1 MADNP
6 IETAAAELKK
16 WLEQLQAVFK
26 ALKEQEAKLAAEQKA
41 IGEKALAANKEMMAA
56 EANKAKHDA
65 LMKELKGLR
74 EKVNELPDGD
84 AKKALSKDA
93 GGLAAEVNKSLS
105 KDDAS
110 LDKINE
116 INPDLKADAPKL
128 GAHRRSVGE
137 DLKDDGFSKD
147 AKGWKKGEIHVK
159 GASQKVSAPAANI
172 KMPVA
177 P

>member
-16 WLEQLQAVFK
+16 WLEQLHAVFK

-56 EANKAKHDA
+56 EANKAKHEA

-74 EKVNELPDGD
+74 EKVNELPECD

-93 GGLAAEVNKSLS
+93 GGLASEVNKSLG
-105 KDDAS
+105 KNDAS
-110 LDKINE
+110 LDK

-128 GAHRRSVGE
+128 GAQRRRVGD
-137 DLKDDGFSKD
+137 DLKEDGFSKD

-159 GASQKVSAPAANI
+159 GASQKVSTPAANL
-172 KMPVA
+172 KLPGK

>member
-16 WLEQLQAVFK
+16 WLEQLHAVFK

-56 EANKAKHDA
+56 EANKAKHEA

-74 EKVNELPDGD
+74 EKVNELPECD

-93 GGLAAEVNKSLS
+93 GGLASEVNKSLG
-105 KDDAS
+105 KNDAS
-110 LDKINE
+110 LDK

-128 GAHRRSVGE
+128 GAQRRRVGD
-137 DLKDDGFSKD
+137 DLKEDGFSKD

-159 GASQKVSAPAANI
+159 GASQKVSTQAANL
-172 KMPVA
+172 KLPGK

>member
-16 WLEQLQAVFK
+16 WLEQLHAVFK

-56 EANKAKHDA
+56 EANKAKHEA

-74 EKVNELPDGD
+74 EKVNELPECD

-93 GGLAAEVNKSLS
+93 GGLASEVNKSLG
-105 KDDAS
+105 KNDAS
-110 LDKINE
+110 LDK

-128 GAHRRSVGE
+128 GAQRRRVGDDIKE
-137 DLKDDGFSKD
+137 DGFSKD

-159 GASQKVSAPAANI
+159 GASQKVSTPAANL
-172 KMPVA
+172 KLPGK

>member
-1 MADNP
+1 
-6 IETAAAELKK
+6 
-16 WLEQLQAVFK
+16 VFK

-56 EANKAKHDA
+56 EANKAKHEA

-74 EKVNELPDGD
+74 EKVNELPECD

-93 GGLAAEVNKSLS
+93 GGLASEVNKSLG
-105 KDDAS
+105 KNDAS
-110 LDKINE
+110 LDK

-128 GAHRRSVGE
+128 GAQRRRVGD
-137 DLKDDGFSKD
+137 DLKEDGFSKD

-159 GASQKVSAPAANI
+159 GASQKVSTPAANL
-172 KMPVA
+172 KLPGK

>member
-16 WLEQLQAVFK
+16 WLEQLHAVFK

-56 EANKAKHDA
+56 EANKAKHEA

-74 EKVNELPDGD
+74 EKVNELPECD

-93 GGLAAEVNKSLS
+93 GGLAAEVNKSLG
-105 KDDAS
+105 KNDAT

-128 GAHRRSVGE
+128 GAQRRVGD
-137 DLKDDGFSKD
+137 DLKADGFSKD
-147 AKGWKKGEIHVK
+147 AQGWKKGEIHVK
-159 GASQKVSAPAANI
+159 GASQKVSTPAANL
-172 KMPVA
+172 KLPGK
-177 P
+177 

>member
-16 WLEQLQAVFK
+16 WLEQLHAVFK

-56 EANKAKHDA
+56 EANKAKHEA

-74 EKVNELPDGD
+74 EKVNELPECD

-93 GGLAAEVNKSLS
+93 GGLASEVNKSLG
-105 KDDAS
+105 KNDAS
-110 LDKINE
+110 LDK

-128 GAHRRSVGE
+128 GAQRSRVGD
-137 DLKDDGFSKD
+137 DLKEDGFSKD

-159 GASQKVSAPAANI
+159 GASQKVSTQAANL
-172 KMPVA
+172 KLPGK

>member
-16 WLEQLQAVFK
+16 WLEQLHAVFK
-26 ALKEQEAKLAAEQKA
+26 ALKEQESKLAAEQKA

-56 EANKAKHDA
+56 EANKAKHEA

-74 EKVNELPDGD
+74 EKVNELPECD

-93 GGLAAEVNKSLS
+93 GGLASEVNKSLG
-105 KDDAS
+105 KNDAS
-110 LDKINE
+110 LDK

-128 GAHRRSVGE
+128 GAQRRRVGD
-137 DLKDDGFSKD
+137 DLKEDGFSKD

-159 GASQKVSAPAANI
+159 GASQKVSTPAANL
-172 KMPVA
+172 KLPGK

>member
-16 WLEQLQAVFK
+16 WLEQLHAVFK

-56 EANKAKHDA
+56 EANKAKHEA

-74 EKVNELPDGD
+74 EKVNELPECD

-93 GGLAAEVNKSLS
+93 GGLASEVNKSLG
-105 KDDAS
+105 KNDAS
-110 LDKINE
+110 LDK

-128 GAHRRSVGE
+128 GAQRRRVGV
-137 DLKDDGFSKD
+137 DLKEDGFSKD

-159 GASQKVSAPAANI
+159 GASQKVSTPAANL
-172 KMPVA
+172 KLPGK

>member
-16 WLEQLQAVFK
+16 WLEQLHAVFK

-56 EANKAKHDA
+56 EANKAKHEA

-74 EKVNELPDGD
+74 EKVNELPECD

-93 GGLAAEVNKSLS
+93 GGLASEVNKSLG
-105 KDDAS
+105 KNDAS
-110 LDKINE
+110 LDK

-128 GAHRRSVGE
+128 GAQRRRVGD
-137 DLKDDGFSKD
+137 DLKEDGFSKD

-159 GASQKVSAPAANI
+159 GASQKVSTQAANL
-172 KMPVA
+172 KLPGK
-177 P
+177 

>member
-16 WLEQLQAVFK
+16 WLEQLHAVFK

-56 EANKAKHDA
+56 EANKAKHEA

-74 EKVNELPDGD
+74 EKVNELPECD

-93 GGLAAEVNKSLS
+93 GGLASEVNKSLG
-105 KDDAS
+105 KNDAS
-110 LDKINE
+110 LDK

-128 GAHRRSVGE
+128 GAQRRRVGD
-137 DLKDDGFSKD
+137 DLKEDGFSKD

-159 GASQKVSAPAANI
+159 GASQKVSAPAANL
-172 KMPVA
+172 KLPGK
-177 P
+177 